1 MRITALLLTIILAT
15 LSISLPAQTQGKKD
29 IYHQGWIDLMV
40 VYTHELTLETYE
52 VAEARRELL
61 DEIRNAEFAA
71 WLKEQ
76 TS

>member
-1 MRITALLLTIILAT
+1 
-15 LSISLPAQTQGKKD
+15 
-29 IYHQGWIDLMV
+29 MV

-61 DEIRNAEFAA
+61 DEIRNAEFVA